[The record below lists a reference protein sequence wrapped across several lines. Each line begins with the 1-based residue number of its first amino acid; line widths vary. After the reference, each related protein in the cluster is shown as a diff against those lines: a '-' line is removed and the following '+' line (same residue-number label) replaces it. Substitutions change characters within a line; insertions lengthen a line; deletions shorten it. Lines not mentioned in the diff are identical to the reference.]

1 MNTLLPRLALACATF
16 ALTLLVGCAGPA
28 APKARANDD
37 LDPLVLTPG
46 DVLKISFPGSLNLDN
61 SQAIRRDGRINLE
74 IIGEVKAAGL
84 TPADFEK
91 ELVKLYSPHLVTKD
105 VKVSVVTSTF
115 SVFVT
120 GAVLKPGKLQLERAV
135 TAFEA
140 VMEAGG
146 FDVQRANMKEIS
158 IIRNVDG
165 VSKTYKVN
173 LKAVMDGKATEQFR
187 LQAFDTVYVPEKFQW
202 F

>member
-1 MNTLLPRLALACATF
+1 MISLLPRLALACATLS
-16 ALTLLVGCAGPA
+16 LTLLVGCAGPA

-37 LDPLVLTPG
+37 LDPLVLTAG
-46 DVLKISFPGSLNLDN
+46 DVLKISFPGSPNLDT

-74 IIGEVKAAGL
+74 IIGEVKAVGV
-84 TPADFEK
+84 TPAEFEK
-91 ELVKLYSPHLVTKD
+91 ELLKLYSPHLVTKD

-120 GAVLKPGKLQLERAV
+120 GAVLRPGKLQLERAV

-165 VSKTYKVN
+165 ISKTYKVN